1 MVVGM
6 NSEVKLLQGCQMM
19 SSRNE
24 ISLGNGKK
32 KMLLLLLLLD

>member
-6 NSEVKLLQGCQMM
+6 DTEVKLLQGCQMM

-24 ISLGNGKK
+24 ISLGNGNKK
-32 KMLLLLLLLD
+32 LLLLLLLD

>member
-6 NSEVKLLQGCQMM
+6 SIEVKLLQGCQMM

-32 KMLLLLLLLD
+32 KLLLLLLLD